1 MNTKDIKKII
11 FHFAL
16 VLVATIIAIW
26 LLNNWMHKYTRHG
39 EEVMV
44 PKIREMRLDK
54 AVAILEEQG
63 FRYLVIDSVYKDN
76 LNKMDIAEQD
86 PAPGSLVKKGRT
98 IYLII
103 NSLGKPKVPM
113 PKLVNVSISL
123 AKVLIKNSG
132 LKLGQIETKETLM
145 GDGLVLQQYIKG
157 DSIPVGKMVEKGSTV
172 NLLVSIKPT
181 ELDSLGLD
189 ESSINSDEL

>member
-1 MNTKDIKKII
+1 MNTKDTKKII
-11 FHFAL
+11 LHFAIAL
-16 VLVATIIAIW
+16 VSTIIAIW
-26 LLNNWMHKYTRHG
+26 LLNQWMHSYTRHG
-39 EEVMV
+39 EEVIV

-63 FRYLVIDSVYKDN
+63 FRYIVIDSVYKDN
-76 LNKMDIAEQD
+76 LKKMDIAEQD

-132 LKLGQIETKETLM
+132 LKLGQIETKKTLM
-145 GDGLVLQQYIKG
+145 GDGLVLQQFIRG
-157 DSIPVGKMVEKGSTV
+157 DTIPVGKMVEKGSTV

-181 ELDSLGLD
+181 ELDSIGLD
-189 ESSINSDEL
+189 GSVIDLGEL

>member
-1 MNTKDIKKII
+1 MNTKDTKKII
-11 FHFAL
+11 LHFAL
-16 VLVATIIAIW
+16 VLVSTIIAIW
-26 LLNNWMHKYTRHG
+26 LLNKWMHSYTKHG

-76 LNKMDIAEQD
+76 LKKMDIAEQD

-132 LKLGQIETKETLM
+132 LKLGQIETKKTLM
-145 GDGLVLQQYIKG
+145 GDGLVLQQFIRG
-157 DSIPVGKMVEKGSTV
+157 DTIPVGKMVEKGSTV

-181 ELDSLGLD
+181 ELDSIGVDGSVIDLG
-189 ESSINSDEL
+189 EL

>member
-1 MNTKDIKKII
+1 MNTKDTKKII
-11 FHFAL
+11 LHFAL
-16 VLVATIIAIW
+16 VLISIIVGIW
-26 LLNNWMHKYTRHG
+26 LLNKWMHTYTRHG

-63 FRYLVIDSVYKDN
+63 FRYLVIDSVYKDH
-76 LNKMDIAEQD
+76 LKKMDIAEQD

-113 PKLVNVSISL
+113 PKLVNVSVSL

-132 LKLGQIETKETLM
+132 LKLGQIETKKTLM
-145 GDGLVLQQYIKG
+145 GDGLVLQQFIKG
-157 DSIPVGKMVEKGSTV
+157 DTIPVGKMVEKGSTV

-181 ELDSLGLD
+181 ESDSIGAD
-189 ESSINSDEL
+189 GSVFNFDEL